1 MMSYPT
7 LVVIDMQ
14 PSFSGAKNPDVVAS
28 VAREIIETKLN
39 HGSIIFLEYKN
50 CFPTLNGLL
59 NLAKGYR
66 NKYRLRKEINDG
78 SYEILKHLKRHRN
91 RINSEEFRVCGVNTD
106 YCVLETVSG
115 MLNKLP
121 DSKIKLVK
129 DACGTESSDKFNWR
143 CFLKHKNLELV

>member
-14 PSFSGAKNPDVVAS
+14 PSFCSARDPDVVAS
-28 VAREIIETKLN
+28 VAREIIEAKSN
-39 HGSIIFLEYKN
+39 HGSIIFLEYN
-50 CFPTLNGLL
+50 SCFPTLKGLL
-59 NLAKGYR
+59 NLARGYKK
-66 NKYRLRKEINDG
+66 KYRLTKDDDDG
-78 SYEILKHLKRHRN
+78 SLEIFNHVKRHGDS
-91 RINSEEFRVCGVNTD
+91 INIQEFRVCGVNTD

-129 DACGTESSDKFNWR
+129 DACGTDGCEKFNWR
-143 CFLKHKNLELV
+143 KFIKHKNLKLV